1 MKKII
6 KQVFN
11 NEDYKEIL
19 NKGFSFLILRL
30 GGLFLGYIFTFLI
43 AREYGASI
51 LGLISLSF
59 TLIMCLSIFGRLG
72 IDVNLIPFFSIESN
86 KNDSGLFF
94 KVLLKAFIFSSLLAF
109 VLYFFKEAISIK
121 IFKKPQLEPYI
132 IWSALTIPFWT
143 ITLVC
148 AGLFRSLKKNT
159 YFAFFNNPGR
169 FLLTLL
175 AFLLLFYGF
184 IPDGLT
190 AIKAHFYG
198 IFVLAIGSVYFA
210 FKQFETIKVFSVSNS
225 WLFLRE
231 AFPMMLSGV
240 VIVFLGWTDTI
251 VLGIYETDNTIG
263 IYNVALK
270 IAMLTSFS
278 LQAINSILAPK
289 IAKYHKNSNEKE
301 LKRIINF
308 ATNVNFIITL
318 IVVLL
323 IFLFHKFLLGLFG
336 QEFLAGVVVLLTLSA
351 GQLINSLSGSVGLIL
366 QMTGRQKIH
375 QNILLAALTINIIL
389 NFVLTPQ
396 YGAIGAAIATLISM
410 TFWNIY
416 GAIYLKRKMNIV
428 SYFNFKWKK

>member
-1 MKKII
+1 MKRIIKKI
-6 KQVFN
+6 FN

-19 NKGFSFLILRL
+19 NKGFSFLTLRL

-43 AREYGASI
+43 AREYGASVV
-51 LGLISLSF
+51 GLISLSF
-59 TLIMCLSIFGRLG
+59 TFIMCISIFGRLG

-109 VLYFFKEAISIK
+109 ILYFFKGEIAIN
-121 IFKKPQLEPYI
+121 IFNKPQLEPYI

-159 YFAFFNNPGR
+159 LFAFFNNPGR

-175 AFLLLFYGF
+175 VFLLFLYGLA
-184 IPDGLT
+184 PDSLT

-198 IFVLAIGSVYFA
+198 IFVLAILSVCFA
-210 FKQFETIKVFSVSNS
+210 FIQFETIKVFSESNS
-225 WLFLRE
+225 WSFLRE

-240 VIVFLGWTDTI
+240 VIVFLGWTDTF
-251 VLGIYETDNTIG
+251 VLGIYETDDTIG

-270 IAMLTSFS
+270 IATLTSFS

-289 IAKYHKNSNEKE
+289 VAKYYKESNNSE
-301 LKRIINF
+301 LKKIVRF
-308 ATNVNFIITL
+308 ATKINFIITL

-323 IFLFHKFLLGLFG
+323 IFLFHEFLLGLFG
-336 QEFLAGVVVLLTLSA
+336 LEFLAGGTVLLILCV
-351 GQLINSLSGSVGLIL
+351 GQLVNSLSGSVGLIL
-366 QMTGRQKIH
+366 QMTGHQKIH
-375 QNILLAALTINIIL
+375 QNIVLVALGINIIL
-389 NFVLTPQ
+389 NFILTPR
-396 YGAIGAAIATLISM
+396 YGAVGAAIATLISM
-410 TFWNIY
+410 AFWNIY

-428 SYFNFKWKK
+428 SYFNFK